1 MQQELLEYVLSRLAG
16 PYLIMELLI
25 LALNPIPD
33 TPEKW
38 KAKMYNVLRRAF
50 YYLALNIAVVWIA
63 TL

>member
-25 LALNPIPD
+25 LALNQIPN